1 MTETGETLGSPT
13 QKSQSTRLARNT
25 AWVGLG
31 QLIRLGIQAAYFVLI
46 ARALG
51 ASEYGSYVSVAALA
65 TIAAPFASMGSGNL
79 LIQNVAR
86 APETFSVQW
95 GRALAT
101 TAVFGC
107 TLLGVVTLVGGLVLP
122 PSLPLALMLAVSAA
136 DLLFAR
142 FLDISG
148 QAYLAVH
155 RLDRT
160 AQIEL
165 LLSPLR
171 LVAALV
177 LIATQSSPT
186 AVEWG
191 VLYLVS
197 TVLGSAVAIA
207 LVTRELGRPR
217 FQLRE
222 TGEEWRDGVA
232 FSVGLSALSW
242 NNNIDKTMLARLGT
256 LEATG
261 TYAAAFRVVDIA
273 FLPIGSLLAATYARF
288 FQEGV
293 EGVRATG
300 RFAIQM
306 LKLGGGYA
314 IVAAAGLYAVAPV
327 LPAVLG
333 SEYHG
338 AVTAVR
344 WLALLPL
351 LRAIHYFGA
360 DALTGAG
367 YQVVR
372 TVILV
377 AVALLNLILN
387 LLLVPRYSW
396 HGAATAVLISNSV
409 LAIGIWTAVWC
420 LRRRGHA
427 VPSFTPPPPA
437 LEVG

>member
-1 MTETGETLGSPT
+1 M
-13 QKSQSTRLARNT
+13 A
-25 AWVGLG
+25 
-31 QLIRLGIQAAYFVLI
+31 
-46 ARALG
+46 
-51 ASEYGSYVSVAALA
+51 
-65 TIAAPFASMGSGNL
+65 
-79 LIQNVAR
+79 
-86 APETFSVQW
+86 
-95 GRALAT
+95 GRRG
-101 TAVFGC
+101 VFG
-107 TLLGVVTLVGGLVLP
+107 G
-122 PSLPLALMLAVSAA
+122 AL
-136 DLLFAR
+136 
-142 FLDISG
+142 
-148 QAYLAVH
+148 
-155 RLDRT
+155 
-160 AQIEL
+160 
-165 LLSPLR
+165 
-171 LVAALV
+171 
-177 LIATQSSPT
+177 
-186 AVEWG
+186 
-191 VLYLVS
+191 
-197 TVLGSAVAIA
+197 
-207 LVTRELGRPR
+207 
-217 FQLRE
+217 
-222 TGEEWRDGVA
+222 
-232 FSVGLSALSW
+232 ALSW